1 MAMTTRHTE
10 IPSVRVETKLFQ
22 NRYLVDAGRP
32 HIKVRPHTIPS
43 PGLVALTKVCPAG
56 CYATN
61 DRGQVEITTDGCLEC
76 GTCRVI
82 CAGTDD
88 IEWNYPRGGFGIQFK
103 FG

>member
-1 MAMTTRHTE
+1 MSKTAADFAKMK
-10 IPSVRVETKLFQ
+10 VESKLFQ

-32 HIKVRPHTIPS
+32 HITVRPHTKPS
-43 PGLVALTKVCPAG
+43 EGLLALVTVCPAG
-56 CYATN
+56 CYEQN